1 MAAPA
6 AFQATFSDFKL
17 IRGRKVAQVV
27 LEVPIEA
34 ADAALETLGGLPR
47 PDAERWVAVA
57 RLVPATEKPVER
69 QSAPAPTVT
78 LPEKPRRPFDDLAMS
93 AQAALKCNDPAF
105 QRFMVE
111 MHEAEPGESGAADAV
126 RAYCG
131 VTSRSAIMRGSQA
144 AGCWRDLL
152 GRYRLW
158 MTEDAYV

>member
-17 IRGRKVAQVV
+17 IRGRKVAQIV
-27 LEVPIEA
+27 LEVPIEH
-34 ADAALETLGGLPR
+34 ADAAVTSLGGLPR

-57 RLVPATEKPVER
+57 RLVPGTEKAVGGQEPTPR
-69 QSAPAPTVT
+69 QP
-78 LPEKPRRPFDDLAMS
+78 RPFDTLPLAQ
-93 AQAALKCNDPAF
+93 QAAIKCSDEAF

-111 MHEAEPGESGAADAV
+111 MHEAEPGEDGAADAV

-131 VTSRSAIMRGSQA
+131 VASRSDIKANTQA

-158 MTEDAYV
+158 MEEASFV